1 MTTTC
6 MVSSLHH
13 SHPRCV
19 SLFLDICFFFFSGWD
34 YCFDASRFDGVG
46 GSSVAGGV
54 TEVLSWG
61 DENTS
66 GPSLSSV
73 SCGAQ
78 GCFNCQGD
86 CENDSDCA
94 GDLICF
100 SRGGFEP
107 VRGCSGR
114 GKLGKEGSFVV
125 VLVGSYLSLYALN
138 HYRLCLRMLTLN
150 FFHFCR
156 KQLLLQPWQT
166 PRHLKRCI
174 LHIILHLCREH
185 FTILKEAL
193 R

>member
-19 SLFLDICFFFFSGWD
+19 SLFLDIRFFFFSGWD
-34 YCFDASRFDGVG
+34 YCFDASRFDGVN

-54 TEVLSWG
+54 TEALSWG

-138 HYRLCLRMLTLN
+138 HLPALPSYADFELFSFLQEATTVTTLANPQAPKALYLTHHPT
-150 FFHFCR
+150 FMS
-156 KQLLLQPWQT
+156 
-166 PRHLKRCI
+166 
-174 LHIILHLCREH
+174 
-185 FTILKEAL
+185 
-193 R
+193 